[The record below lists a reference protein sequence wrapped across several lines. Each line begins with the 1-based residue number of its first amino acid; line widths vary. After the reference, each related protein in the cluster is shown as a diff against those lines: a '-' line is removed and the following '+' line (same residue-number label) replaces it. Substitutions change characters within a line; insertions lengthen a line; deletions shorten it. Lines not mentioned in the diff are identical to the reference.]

1 MATKKATTKAT
12 TTTAKSRTTTKKAP
26 ATTRAA
32 AAKKTASVTKKP
44 AATTKKAA
52 ARKTN
57 SKAAP
62 VVHQTNFF
70 TVRPTIET
78 AYWLVFG
85 MAILALGVWVLNLTI
100 KINAIYDQIDINQA
114 TVSSLEEAGR
124 QAALRAKE

>member
-12 TTTAKSRTTTKKAP
+12 TTTAKSRTAVKKAP
-26 ATTRAA
+26 ATTRATT
-32 AAKKTASVTKKP
+32 AKKTASVAKKP
-44 AATTKKAA
+44 AASAKKTT

-78 AYWLVFG
+78 AYWLIFS
-85 MAILALGVWVLNLTI
+85 MAILALGVWVLSLTI
-100 KINAIYDQIDINQA
+100 KINAIYDQIDMNEA
-114 TVSSLEEAGR
+114 TVSSLEETAR
-124 QAALRAKE
+124 LSALKAKE